1 MTDTT
6 ADNNA
11 ATWRD
16 LADQLTDTQTA
27 ELTEAVREDTRP

>member
-16 LADQLTDTQTA
+16 LALTDTQTA